1 MKKKSYKWGIVAGV
15 IVLLCIVAG
24 LWINASN
31 DLNAEQQT
39 YQAQWS
45 QVENQMQ
52 RRYDLI
58 PNVVASVKGDM
69 HQEQKVFDSIAKARS
84 NYAKATST
92 TDKMKADAQI
102 NSSVGNLI
110 SVIHE
115 RYPQLNSDKRVHELI
130 LELEG
135 SENRISVERQRYIR
149 DVQAYNLS
157 VMNFPSSV
165 VAKTKGM
172 KTQPYYQA
180 TKDAQKAPTVNLDN

>member
-1 MKKKSYKWGIVAGV
+1 MKKKTYKWGIVLV
-15 IVLLCIVAG
+15 IALLCIIAG
-24 LWINASN
+24 LWISASN
-31 DLNAEQQT
+31 DLNAKQQT

-84 NYAKATST
+84 NYAKATNT

-157 VMNFPSSV
+157 IMNFPSSI
-165 VAKTKGM
+165 VAKSKGM
-172 KTQPYYQA
+172 KPQSYYQA
-180 TKDAQKAPTVNLDN
+180 TKDAQKAPAVDLDN

>member
-1 MKKKSYKWGIVAGV
+1 MNQKVSRWIIIIVV
-15 IVLLCIVAG
+15 VLLIGGGSSA
-24 LWINASN
+24 WIQTSN
-31 DLNAEQQT
+31 RLNAEQQV

-69 HQEQKVFDSIAKARS
+69 HQEQRVFDSIAKARS
-84 NYAKATST
+84 NYAKATNA
-92 TDKMKADAQI
+92 TDKMKADAQV

-157 VMNFPSSV
+157 IMNFPSSI
-165 VAKTKGM
+165 VAKAKGM
-172 KTQPYYQA
+172 KPQSYYQA
-180 TKDAQKAPTVNLDN
+180 TKDAQKAPAVDLDN